1 MRRVRTVAT
10 VVIALAVLAGLATP
24 VVALGPAADP
34 SVQRSSGPVD
44 DVWRLARSIYLEVL
58 DALGW
63 LDAGTARKGS
73 PAGLTSIFE
82 AQAPAIGGGNG
93 GPIEDTAP
101 NSPEEGTR
109 FGEPQ

>member
-44 DVWRLARSIYLEVL
+44 DVWRLARSIYSESL
-58 DALGW
+58 DVFGW
-63 LDAGTARKGS
+63 LSAGTARGDS
-73 PAGLTSIFE
+73 PAGVTSIFD
-82 AQAPAIGGGNG
+82 AGAPAPAGGNG